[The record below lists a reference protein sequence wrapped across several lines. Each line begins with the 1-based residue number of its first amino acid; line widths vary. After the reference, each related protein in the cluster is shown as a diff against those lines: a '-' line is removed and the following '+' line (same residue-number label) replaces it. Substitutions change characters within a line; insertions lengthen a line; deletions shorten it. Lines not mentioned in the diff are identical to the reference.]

1 MARATY
7 MMPVLFVDDI
17 GTAKQF
23 YQSLFDL
30 DIEHDFGEN
39 IVFKNA
45 FSLWQRKRAITVIH
59 GTTRKQAPATD
70 KPVELYFET
79 TDIQELWRHIQRHD
93 VDVIHE
99 PREEP
104 WGQRTLRIHDPDG
117 YIIEIAEP
125 MNAVVTRLAAAG
137 MQSADIARK
146 TQMSKSTIGQILTAQ
161 Q

>member
-1 MARATY
+1 

-17 GTAKQF
+17 KTATEF
-23 YQSLFDL
+23 YQDLFEL

-45 FSLWQRKRAITVIH
+45 FSLWQQERAITIIH
-59 GTTRKQAPATD
+59 GTPRKQAPAMD

-79 TDIQELWRHIQRHD
+79 PNIEELWRQVQRHD

-104 WGQRTLRIHDPDG
+104 WGQRTCRIHDPDG

-137 MQSADIARK
+137 MQPADIARK
-146 TQMSKSTIGQILTAQ
+146 TQMSKSTIEQILTGQ